1 MNPGLDF
8 SNLAHQIEFMNIATH
23 ISKLLYYND
32 CVIIPGLG
40 GFVTDYAPAKIH
52 PTTHTFHSPSK
63 SILFNSK
70 LANDDGILMH
80 FIAQEEKITYAEAKR
95 EINYF
100 VQDLVFELDE
110 GKEVILE
117 KIGGLSKS
125 PEGTFS
131 FNPNTS
137 VNYLEASFGLPTF
150 ISPPIARKSIH
161 KRFEKKFI
169 DRKPVPDSERKDRKI
184 YWAYITII
192 PIVLIVGWFIFMNGY
207 NNRNAQQTGV
217 ITITESDVESP
228 VGLDKSNDKNDKIT
242 QPLKDLNFNDSS
254 QSSKDDLVTSA
265 KDSRITEEN
274 RTKPLKYYIIGG
286 AFQYKHNADKLVR
299 TLRENGYNAI
309 HTGINAKGLHLV
321 SYFNSEDK
329 SEALVNLAMIRRD
342 SNPSAWLLKK

>member
-1 MNPGLDF
+1 MNPDIDF
-8 SNLAHQIEFMNIATH
+8 SNLAHQIELMNIAGH

-32 CVIIPGLG
+32 CVIIPRLG

-52 PTTHTFHSPSK
+52 PTTHTFFPPSK

-70 LANDDGILMH
+70 LTNDDGILMH
-80 FIAQEEKITYAEAKR
+80 FIAQEEKISYADAKR

-100 VQDLVFELDE
+100 VQDLIFELE
-110 GKEVILE
+110 KGNEPVLE

-131 FNPNTS
+131 FNPDTS
-137 VNYLEASFGLPTF
+137 VNYLEVSYGLQTF
-150 ISPPIARKSIH
+150 ISPPISRKSIH

-169 DRKPVPDSERKDRKI
+169 DRKPVPYRERKERKV

-217 ITITESDVESP
+217 ITFAESDVESP
-228 VGLDKSNDKNDKIT
+228 VGVNKSNDKVT
-242 QPLKDLNFNDSS
+242 QPIKDLNFNDSG
-254 QSSKDDLVTSA
+254 QPSKNDLITSA
-265 KDSRITEEN
+265 KDSRITEKS
-274 RTKPLKYYIIGG
+274 RTESSKYYIIGG
-286 AFQYKHNADKLVR
+286 AFQFKDNADKLVG
-299 TLRENGYNAI
+299 TLRENGYNAMPA
-309 HTGINAKGLHLV
+309 GINAKGLHLV
-321 SYFNSEDK
+321 SYFNSADK
-329 SEALVNLAMIRRD
+329 SEALINLAMIRRD